1 MDNPY
6 ELDINIKSV
15 QEHYSKIPRIHSAI
29 ASSSNDSSSNDSKNS
44 IKCYNPIKKQRLH
57 KKNYLIH
64 KNNNKRIKIN

>member
-6 ELDINIKSV
+6 ELDINIKSIK
-15 QEHYSKIPRIHSAI
+15 EHYSKIPRIRSPV
-29 ASSSNDSSSNDSKNS
+29 SSSSDSKDS

>member
-6 ELDINIKSV
+6 ELDINIKLIK
-15 QEHYSKIPRIHSAI
+15 EHYSKIPRIRSPV
-29 ASSSNDSSSNDSKNS
+29 SSSDSKDS

>member
-6 ELDINIKSV
+6 ELDINIKLV
-15 QEHYSKIPRIHSAI
+15 QEHYSKIPRIHSPI
-29 ASSSNDSSSNDSKNS
+29 DSSNDSKDS
-44 IKCYNPIKKQRLH
+44 IKCYNPMKKQRLH